1 MLRKILIATAAVATL
16 AAASAQ
22 QASAKVH
29 INGFINVGVPGGYYV
44 DPYPTYPAYPA
55 YPAGY
60 SDYEGGDDCGFIVK
74 KKKIWNWN
82 HTAYKIVKKKV
93 WICE

>member
-16 AAASAQ
+16 ATFSAQ

-29 INGFINVGVPGGYYV
+29 INGHSSMS
-44 DPYPTYPAYPA
+44 AYPVA
-55 YPAGY
+55 TGVNLLPDLSEPIRLAMTATMTKVPIAASSY
-60 SDYEGGDDCGFIVK
+60 K

-82 HTAYKIVKKKV
+82 HTGYKIIKKKV